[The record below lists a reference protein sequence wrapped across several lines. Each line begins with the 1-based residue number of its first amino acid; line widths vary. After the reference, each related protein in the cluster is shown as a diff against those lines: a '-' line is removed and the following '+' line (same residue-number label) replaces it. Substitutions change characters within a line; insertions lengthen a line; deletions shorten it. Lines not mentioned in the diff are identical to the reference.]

1 MTLAQH
7 WQQHR
12 RWIIRDVLVPFIISR
27 ALLLGIGWFAQLFPL
42 DTRYPTQAAVERGW
56 EFTPNSW
63 LDNWAHWDSGFY
75 LDIAT
80 HGYRVQGDPTITQ
93 SNIAFFP
100 LYPYLVRGL
109 VYLIPPT
116 LRSTSVIIAIGV
128 LLSNLCLLGALIVLH
143 RLVRRLL
150 DDEVVAQRAVWF
162 ALIFPTSFFLSAF
175 YSEGLFLLLSIS
187 ALDAAYARHWALSGV
202 LAAGATLTRPQALL
216 LLLPLALIYSDSISW
231 QVRRVQRSIVWL
243 SLPPLALLAHLIS
256 LMPITKNLWLPLTSH
271 GAWGRTLSW
280 PWQSFLSPNTVI
292 YPLTQLE
299 RVLVII
305 MLGLAVLAMFQRS
318 TRIVGVYALI
328 VTVLPLFSG
337 SLLSTARYWS
347 TLFPAF
353 IMLGQLGRRPLF
365 LQTATLLAI
374 SLQALLMA
382 GFSRLYPIY

>member
-1 MTLAQH
+1 
-7 WQQHR
+7 
-12 RWIIRDVLVPFIISR
+12 
-27 ALLLGIGWFAQLFPL
+27 
-42 DTRYPTQAAVERGW
+42 
-56 EFTPNSW
+56 
-63 LDNWAHWDSGFY
+63 
-75 LDIAT
+75 
-80 HGYRVQGDPTITQ
+80 
-93 SNIAFFP
+93 
-100 LYPYLVRGL
+100 
-109 VYLIPPT
+109 
-116 LRSTSVIIAIGV
+116 
-128 LLSNLCLLGALIVLH
+128 
-143 RLVRRLL
+143 
-150 DDEVVAQRAVWF
+150 
-162 ALIFPTSFFLSAF
+162 
-175 YSEGLFLLLSIS
+175 
-187 ALDAAYARHWALSGV
+187 
-202 LAAGATLTRPQALL
+202 LTRPQALL
-216 LLLPLALIYSDSISW
+216 LLLPLALIYLDSISW

-318 TRIVGVYALI
+318 TRIMGVYALI

-374 SLQALLMA
+374 SMQALLMA
-382 GFSRLYPIY
+382 GFSRFYPIY